1 MFFSFFKPENSQIRP
16 FFTGQT
22 FLSDFCFAFGLHIDY
37 DLTFFF
43 ALSKIKQKLNK
54 ITSL

>member
-37 DLTFFF
+37 DLTFF
-43 ALSKIKQKLNK
+43 LPLVKSNK
-54 ITSL
+54 N